1 MKRIGKVVLFGV
13 CLGLVLVL
21 IQNSFQIPE
30 DVFMQGYWIA
40 AIVVVLGA
48 LVINI
53 SYNLYYT
60 AKMKKLLPLL
70 YGGEP
75 RGYIEGMDAL
85 RKSAKGKTLRSTL
98 ELNLA
103 AGYMEE
109 KDYRTAISL
118 LEAVDPRQLRVD
130 SARVVRAINLCESY
144 FLAGQTEKA
153 QTLYDSSRPLFA
165 KFRTGKAY
173 GGNIAIVDVLE
184 EISRGEFEQ
193 AKALLDKAKS
203 TYEEPYLQ
211 KAYEEI
217 GAILEKP
224 QE

>member
-109 KDYRTAISL
+109 KDYGTAISL

>member
-153 QTLYDSSRPLFA
+153 QTLYDSSRPLFT

-173 GGNIAIVDVLE
+173 GGNIAIVNVLE
-184 EISRGEFEQ
+184 EISRGEFDQ
-193 AKALLDKAKS
+193 AKILLDKAKS
-203 TYEEPYLQ
+203 TYQEPYLQ

>member
-1 MKRIGKVVLFGV
+1 MKRIGKVFLFGV

-30 DVFMQGYWIA
+30 DVFMKGYWIA

-48 LVINI
+48 LIINI

-70 YGGEP
+70 FGGEP
-75 RGYIEGMDAL
+75 RGYIEGMEAL
-85 RKSAKGKTLRSTL
+85 IKTAKGKTLRSTL

-109 KDYRTAISL
+109 KDYGTAISL
-118 LEAVDPRQLRVD
+118 LEAVELRQLRVD

-165 KFRTGKAY
+165 KFRTGKLY

-184 EISRGEFEQ
+184 EISRGEFHQ
-193 AKALLDKAKS
+193 AKILLDKAKS

>member
-1 MKRIGKVVLFGV
+1 MMRIGKAVFFGV

-21 IQNSFQIPE
+21 IQSSFQIQE

-40 AIVVVLGA
+40 AIVVVLGM
-48 LVINI
+48 LIINI
-53 SYNLYYT
+53 SYNLYYIG
-60 AKMKKLLPLL
+60 KVKKLLNLL
-70 YGGEP
+70 YAGES
-75 RGYIEGMDAL
+75 RRYIEGMEAL
-85 RKSAKGKTLRSTL
+85 LKTAMGKTLRGTL

-109 KDYRTAISL
+109 KDYGTAISL

-153 QTLYDSSRPLFA
+153 QTLYDSSRPLFT

>member
-60 AKMKKLLPLL
+60 AKMKKLLPML

-75 RGYIEGMDAL
+75 RGYIEGMEAL
-85 RKSAKGKTLRSTL
+85 IKTAKGKTLRSTL

-109 KDYRTAISL
+109 KDYGTAISL
-118 LEAVDPRQLRVD
+118 LEAVDPKQLRVD

-193 AKALLDKAKS
+193 AKILLDKAKS
-203 TYEEPYLQ
+203 TYQEPYLQ

>member
-1 MKRIGKVVLFGV
+1 MKRIGKVILFGV

-30 DVFMQGYWIA
+30 DVFMQGYWIG
-40 AIVVVLGA
+40 AIVVVVGA

-53 SYNLYYT
+53 SYNLYYM

-70 YGGEP
+70 YGEEP
-75 RGYIEGMDAL
+75 RRYIEGMEAL
-85 RKSAKGKTLRSTL
+85 VKTAKGKTLRSTL

-103 AGYMEE
+103 AGYMAE
-109 KDYRTAISL
+109 KDYGTAISL
-118 LEAVDPRQLRVD
+118 LEAVEPRQLRVD

-144 FLAGQTEKA
+144 FLAGQREKA
-153 QTLYDSSRPLFA
+153 QTLYDSTRPLFA

-173 GGNIAIVDVLE
+173 GGSIAIVDVLSA
-184 EISRGEFEQ
+184 ISQGEFDQ

-203 TYEEPYLQ
+203 TYKEAYLQ

>member
-1 MKRIGKVVLFGV
+1 MMRIGKAVFFGV

-21 IQNSFQIPE
+21 IQSSFQIQE

-40 AIVVVLGA
+40 AIVVVLGM
-48 LVINI
+48 LIFNI
-53 SYNLYYT
+53 SYNLYYIG
-60 AKMKKLLPLL
+60 KVKKLLNLL
-70 YGGEP
+70 YAGES
-75 RGYIEGMDAL
+75 RRYIEGMEAL
-85 RKSAKGKTLRSTL
+85 LKTAMGKTLRGTL

-109 KDYRTAISL
+109 KDYGTAISL

-153 QTLYDSSRPLFA
+153 QTLYDSSRPLFT

>member
-1 MKRIGKVVLFGV
+1 MKRIGKVFLFGV

-30 DVFMQGYWIA
+30 DVFMKGYWIA

-70 YGGEP
+70 FGGEP
-75 RGYIEGMDAL
+75 RGYIEGMEAL
-85 RKSAKGKTLRSTL
+85 IKTAKGKTLRSTL

-109 KDYRTAISL
+109 KDYGTAISL
-118 LEAVDPRQLRVD
+118 LEAVEPRQLRVD

-165 KFRTGKAY
+165 KFRTGKFY
-173 GGNIAIVDVLE
+173 GGNIAIVDVLSA
-184 EISRGEFEQ
+184 ISQGEFEQ

-203 TYEEPYLQ
+203 TYPKPYLQ

>member
-1 MKRIGKVVLFGV
+1 MKRIGKVFLFGV

-48 LVINI
+48 LIINI

-70 YGGEP
+70 FGGEP
-75 RGYIEGMDAL
+75 RGYIEGMEAL
-85 RKSAKGKTLRSTL
+85 IKTAKGKTLRSTL

-109 KDYRTAISL
+109 KDYGTAISL
-118 LEAVDPRQLRVD
+118 LEAVDPRQLRGD
-130 SARVVRAINLCESY
+130 SARMVRAINLCESY
-144 FLAGQTEKA
+144 FLSGQTEKA

-184 EISRGEFEQ
+184 EISRGEFLQ
-193 AKALLDKAKS
+193 AKILLDKAKS
-203 TYEEPYLQ
+203 TYPKPYLQ

>member
-1 MKRIGKVVLFGV
+1 MKRIGKVILFGV

-30 DVFMQGYWIA
+30 DVFMQGYWIG

-48 LVINI
+48 LAINI
-53 SYNLYYT
+53 FYNLYYT

-70 YGGEP
+70 FGGEP
-75 RGYIEGMDAL
+75 RRSIEGMEAL
-85 RKSAKGKTLRSTL
+85 IKTAKGKTLRSTL

-109 KDYRTAISL
+109 KDYGTAISL
-118 LEAVDPRQLRVD
+118 LEAVEPRQLRVD

-144 FLAGQTEKA
+144 FLAGQREKA

-173 GGNIAIVDVLE
+173 GGSIAIVDVLE
-184 EISRGEFEQ
+184 EISRGEFDR

-203 TYEEPYLQ
+203 TYKEAYLQ

>member
-1 MKRIGKVVLFGV
+1 MKRIGKVFLFGV

-30 DVFMQGYWIA
+30 DVFMRGYWIG

-48 LVINI
+48 LIINI

-70 YGGEP
+70 FGGEP
-75 RGYIEGMDAL
+75 RGYIEGMEAL
-85 RKSAKGKTLRSTL
+85 RKSAKGKTLRGTL

-109 KDYRTAISL
+109 KDYETAISL
-118 LEAVDPRQLRVD
+118 LEAVEPRQLRVD

-144 FLAGQTEKA
+144 FLAGHTEKA

-165 KFRTGKAY
+165 KFRTGKLY

-184 EISRGEFEQ
+184 EISRGEFHQ
-193 AKALLDKAKS
+193 AKILLDKAKS
-203 TYEEPYLQ
+203 TYQEPYLQ

>member
-1 MKRIGKVVLFGV
+1 MMRIGKAVFFGV

-21 IQNSFQIPE
+21 IQSSFQIQE

-40 AIVVVLGA
+40 AIVVVLGM
-48 LVINI
+48 LIINI
-53 SYNLYYT
+53 SYNLYYIG
-60 AKMKKLLPLL
+60 KVKKLLNLL
-70 YGGEP
+70 YAGES
-75 RGYIEGMDAL
+75 RRYIEGMEAL
-85 RKSAKGKTLRSTL
+85 LKTAMGKTLRGTL

-109 KDYRTAISL
+109 KDYGTAISL

-153 QTLYDSSRPLFA
+153 QTLYDSNRPLFA
-165 KFRTGKAY
+165 KFRAGKLY
-173 GGNIAIVDVLE
+173 GGSIAIVDVLE

>member
-1 MKRIGKVVLFGV
+1 MKRIGKVILFGV

-48 LVINI
+48 LAINI
-53 SYNLYYT
+53 FYNLYYM

-75 RGYIEGMDAL
+75 RRYIAGMEAL
-85 RKSAKGKTLRSTL
+85 IKTAKGKTLRNTL

-109 KDYRTAISL
+109 KDYGTAISL
-118 LEAVDPRQLRVD
+118 LEAVEPRQLRVD
-130 SARVVRAINLCESY
+130 SARVVWAINLCESY
-144 FLAGQTEKA
+144 FLAGQREKA
-153 QTLYDSSRPLFA
+153 QALYDSTRPLFA
-165 KFRTGKAY
+165 KFRTGKLY
-173 GGNIAIVDVLE
+173 GGSIAIVDVLE
-184 EISRGEFEQ
+184 EISLGEFEQ
-193 AKALLDKAKS
+193 AKILLDKAKS
-203 TYEEPYLQ
+203 TYKEAYLQ

>member
-1 MKRIGKVVLFGV
+1 MGV

-30 DVFMQGYWIA
+30 DVFMQGYWIG
-40 AIVVVLGA
+40 AIVVVLGM

-53 SYNLYYT
+53 SYNLYYIG
-60 AKMKKLLPLL
+60 KVKKLLNLL
-70 YGGEP
+70 YGGEA
-75 RGYIEGMDAL
+75 RGYIEGMEAL
-85 RKSAKGKTLRSTL
+85 LKTAKGKTLRSTL

-109 KDYRTAISL
+109 KDYGTAISL
-118 LEAVDPRQLRVD
+118 LEAVDPKQLRVD

-144 FLAGQTEKA
+144 FLAGKREKA
-153 QTLYDSSRPLFA
+153 QALYDSNRRLFA
-165 KFRTGKAY
+165 KFRTGKLY
-173 GGNIAIVDVLE
+173 GGSIAIVDVLE
-184 EISRGEFEQ
+184 EISLGEFEQ

-203 TYEEPYLQ
+203 TYKEAYLQ

-217 GAILEKP
+217 GAILEKS

>member
-1 MKRIGKVVLFGV
+1 MGV

-30 DVFMQGYWIA
+30 DVFMQGYWIG
-40 AIVVVLGA
+40 AIVVVLGM

-53 SYNLYYT
+53 SYNLYYIG
-60 AKMKKLLPLL
+60 KVKKLLNLL
-70 YGGEP
+70 YGGEA
-75 RGYIEGMDAL
+75 RGYIEGMEAL
-85 RKSAKGKTLRSTL
+85 LKTAKGKTLRSTL

-109 KDYRTAISL
+109 KDYGTAISL
-118 LEAVDPRQLRVD
+118 LEAVDPKQLRVD

-144 FLAGQTEKA
+144 FLAGKREKA
-153 QTLYDSSRPLFA
+153 QALYDSNRRLFA
-165 KFRTGKAY
+165 KFRTGKLY
-173 GGNIAIVDVLE
+173 GGSIAIVDVLE
-184 EISRGEFEQ
+184 EISLGEFEQ
-193 AKALLDKAKS
+193 AKILLDKAKS
-203 TYEEPYLQ
+203 TYKEAYLQ

>member
-30 DVFMQGYWIA
+30 NVFMQGYWIA

-60 AKMKKLLPLL
+60 AKMKKLLPML

-75 RGYIEGMDAL
+75 RGYIEGMEAL
-85 RKSAKGKTLRSTL
+85 IKTAKGKTLRSTL

-184 EISRGEFEQ
+184 EISRGEFHQ
-193 AKALLDKAKS
+193 AKILLDKAKS
-203 TYEEPYLQ
+203 TYQEPYLQ

>member
-53 SYNLYYT
+53 SYNLYY
-60 AKMKKLLPLL
+60 MGRVKKLLTLL
-70 YGGEP
+70 YAGDS
-75 RGYIEGMDAL
+75 RGYIEGMEAL
-85 RKSAKGKTLRSTL
+85 RKTAKGKTLRSTL

-109 KDYRTAISL
+109 KDYGTAISI
-118 LEAVDPRQLRVD
+118 LEAVDPKQLRVD

-153 QTLYDSSRPLFA
+153 QTLYDSSRPLFT

-184 EISRGEFEQ
+184 EISRGEFDQ
-193 AKALLDKAKS
+193 AKILLDKAKS
-203 TYEEPYLQ
+203 TYQEPYLQ

>member
-75 RGYIEGMDAL
+75 RGYIQGMEAL
-85 RKSAKGKTLRSTL
+85 IKTAKGKTLRSTL

-173 GGNIAIVDVLE
+173 GGSIAIVDVLE
-184 EISRGEFEQ
+184 EISRGEFCQ
-193 AKALLDKAKS
+193 AKILLDKAKS
-203 TYEEPYLQ
+203 TYPKPYLQ

>member
-1 MKRIGKVVLFGV
+1 MMRIGKAVFFGV

-21 IQNSFQIPE
+21 IQSSFQIQE

-40 AIVVVLGA
+40 AIVVVLGM
-48 LVINI
+48 LIINI
-53 SYNLYYT
+53 SYNLYYIG
-60 AKMKKLLPLL
+60 KVKKLLNLL
-70 YGGEP
+70 YAGES
-75 RGYIEGMDAL
+75 RRYIEGMEAL
-85 RKSAKGKTLRSTL
+85 LKTAMGKTLRGTL

-109 KDYRTAISL
+109 KDYGTAISL

-144 FLAGQTEKA
+144 FLAGQREKA
-153 QTLYDSSRPLFA
+153 QTLYDSSRRLFA

-173 GGNIAIVDVLE
+173 GGSIAIVDVLS
-184 EISRGEFEQ
+184 EISRGEFDR

-203 TYEEPYLQ
+203 TYKEPYLQ

>member
-53 SYNLYYT
+53 SYNLYY
-60 AKMKKLLPLL
+60 MGRVKKLLTLL
-70 YGGEP
+70 YAGDS
-75 RGYIEGMDAL
+75 RGYIEGMEAL

-109 KDYRTAISL
+109 KDYGTAISL

-153 QTLYDSSRPLFA
+153 QTLYDSSRPLFT

-184 EISRGEFEQ
+184 EISRGEFDQ
-193 AKALLDKAKS
+193 AKILLDKAKS
-203 TYEEPYLQ
+203 TYQEPYLQ

>member
-1 MKRIGKVVLFGV
+1 MKRIGKVILFGV

-30 DVFMQGYWIA
+30 DVFMQGYWIG

-48 LVINI
+48 LAINI
-53 SYNLYYT
+53 FYNLYYT

-70 YGGEP
+70 FGGEP
-75 RGYIEGMDAL
+75 RRYIAGMEAL
-85 RKSAKGKTLRSTL
+85 IKTAKGKTLRSTL
-98 ELNLA
+98 KLNLA

-109 KDYRTAISL
+109 KDYGTAISL
-118 LEAVDPRQLRVD
+118 LEAVDPKLLRVD

-144 FLAGQTEKA
+144 FLAGQREKA
-153 QTLYDSSRPLFA
+153 QTLYDSSRRLFA

-173 GGNIAIVDVLE
+173 GGSIAIVDVLSA
-184 EISRGEFEQ
+184 ISRGEFDQ

-203 TYEEPYLQ
+203 TYKEAYLQ

>member
-53 SYNLYYT
+53 SYNLYY
-60 AKMKKLLPLL
+60 MGRVKKLLTLL
-70 YGGEP
+70 YAGDS
-75 RGYIEGMDAL
+75 RGYIEGMEAL
-85 RKSAKGKTLRSTL
+85 RKTAKGKTLRSTL

-118 LEAVDPRQLRVD
+118 LEAVDPKQLRVD

-153 QTLYDSSRPLFA
+153 QTLYDSSRPLFT

-184 EISRGEFEQ
+184 EISRGEFDQ
-193 AKALLDKAKS
+193 AKILLDKAKS
-203 TYEEPYLQ
+203 TYQEPYLQ

>member
-1 MKRIGKVVLFGV
+1 MGV

-30 DVFMQGYWIA
+30 DVFMQGYWIG
-40 AIVVVLGA
+40 AIVVVLGM

-53 SYNLYYT
+53 SYNLYYIG
-60 AKMKKLLPLL
+60 KVKKLLNLL
-70 YGGEP
+70 YGGEA
-75 RGYIEGMDAL
+75 RGYIEGMEAL
-85 RKSAKGKTLRSTL
+85 LKTAKGKTLRSTL

-109 KDYRTAISL
+109 KDYGTAISL
-118 LEAVDPRQLRVD
+118 LEAVDPKQLRVD

-144 FLAGQTEKA
+144 FLAGQREKA
-153 QTLYDSSRPLFA
+153 QTLYDSCRRLFA
-165 KFRTGKAY
+165 KFRTGKLY
-173 GGNIAIVDVLE
+173 GGSIAIVDVLE
-184 EISRGEFEQ
+184 EISLGEFDQ
-193 AKALLDKAKS
+193 AKILLDKAKS
-203 TYEEPYLQ
+203 TYQEPYLQ

>member
-1 MKRIGKVVLFGV
+1 MMRIGKAVFFGV

-21 IQNSFQIPE
+21 IQSSFQIQE

-40 AIVVVLGA
+40 AIVVVLGM
-48 LVINI
+48 LIINI
-53 SYNLYYT
+53 SYNLYYIG
-60 AKMKKLLPLL
+60 KVKKLLNLL
-70 YGGEP
+70 YAGDS
-75 RGYIEGMDAL
+75 RRYIEGMEAL
-85 RKSAKGKTLRSTL
+85 IKTAKGKTLRSTL

-109 KDYRTAISL
+109 KDYGTAISL
-118 LEAVDPRQLRVD
+118 LEAVEPRQLRVD

-144 FLAGQTEKA
+144 FLAGQREKA
-153 QTLYDSSRPLFA
+153 QTLYDSSRRLFA
-165 KFRTGKAY
+165 KFRTGKLY
-173 GGNIAIVDVLE
+173 GGSIAIVDVLS
-184 EISRGEFEQ
+184 EISRGEFDQ

-203 TYEEPYLQ
+203 TYKEAYLQ

>member
-1 MKRIGKVVLFGV
+1 MKRIGKVILFGV

-30 DVFMQGYWIA
+30 DVFMQGYWIG

-48 LVINI
+48 LAINI
-53 SYNLYYT
+53 FYNLYYT
-60 AKMKKLLPLL
+60 AKLKKLLPLL
-70 YGGEP
+70 FGGEP
-75 RGYIEGMDAL
+75 RRYIEGMEAL
-85 RKSAKGKTLRSTL
+85 IKTAKGKTLRSTL

-109 KDYRTAISL
+109 KDYGTAISL
-118 LEAVDPRQLRVD
+118 LEAVDPKLLRVD

-144 FLAGQTEKA
+144 FLAGQREKA

-165 KFRTGKAY
+165 KFRTGKLY
-173 GGNIAIVDVLE
+173 GGSIAIVDVLS
-184 EISRGEFEQ
+184 EISRGEFDR

-203 TYEEPYLQ
+203 TYKEAYLQ

>member
-1 MKRIGKVVLFGV
+1 MKRIGKVFLFGV

-30 DVFMQGYWIA
+30 DVFMRGYWIG

-48 LVINI
+48 LIINI

-70 YGGEP
+70 FGGEP
-75 RGYIEGMDAL
+75 RGYIEGMEAL
-85 RKSAKGKTLRSTL
+85 IKTAKGKTLRSTL

-109 KDYRTAISL
+109 KDYGTAISL
-118 LEAVDPRQLRVD
+118 LEAVDPRQLRGD

-153 QTLYDSSRPLFA
+153 QTLYDSNRPLFA

-173 GGNIAIVDVLE
+173 GGSIAIVDVLE
-184 EISRGEFEQ
+184 EISRGEFHQ
-193 AKALLDKAKS
+193 AKILLDRAKS

-211 KAYEEI
+211 KAYEEL

>member
-1 MKRIGKVVLFGV
+1 MGV

-21 IQNSFQIPE
+21 IQNSFQIQE
-30 DVFMQGYWIA
+30 DVFMQGYWIG
-40 AIVVVLGA
+40 AIVVVLGM

-53 SYNLYYT
+53 SYNLYYIG
-60 AKMKKLLPLL
+60 KVKKLLNLL
-70 YGGEP
+70 YGGEA
-75 RGYIEGMDAL
+75 RGYIEGMEAL
-85 RKSAKGKTLRSTL
+85 LKTAKGKTLRSTL

-109 KDYRTAISL
+109 KDYGTAISL
-118 LEAVDPRQLRVD
+118 LEAVEPRQLRVD

-144 FLAGQTEKA
+144 FLAGQREKA
-153 QTLYDSSRPLFA
+153 QTLYDSSRRLFA
-165 KFRTGKAY
+165 KFRTGKLY
-173 GGNIAIVDVLE
+173 GGSIAIVDVLSA
-184 EISRGEFEQ
+184 ISQGEFDQ
-193 AKALLDKAKS
+193 AKILLDKAKS
-203 TYEEPYLQ
+203 TYQEFQLQ

>member
-1 MKRIGKVVLFGV
+1 MKRIGKVFLFGV

-30 DVFMQGYWIA
+30 DVFMRGYWIA

-48 LVINI
+48 LIINI

-70 YGGEP
+70 FGGEP
-75 RGYIEGMDAL
+75 RGYIEGMEAL
-85 RKSAKGKTLRSTL
+85 IKTAKGKTLRSTL

-109 KDYRTAISL
+109 KDYGTAISL
-118 LEAVDPRQLRVD
+118 LEAVDPRQLRGD
-130 SARVVRAINLCESY
+130 SARMVRAINLCESY
-144 FLAGQTEKA
+144 FLSGQTEKA

-165 KFRTGKAY
+165 KFRGGKLY

-184 EISRGEFEQ
+184 EISRGEFLQ
-193 AKALLDKAKS
+193 AKILLDKAKS
-203 TYEEPYLQ
+203 TYPKPYLQ

>member
-53 SYNLYYT
+53 SYNLYY
-60 AKMKKLLPLL
+60 MGRVKKLLTLL
-70 YGGEP
+70 YAGDS
-75 RGYIEGMDAL
+75 RGYIQGMEAL

-109 KDYRTAISL
+109 KDYGTAISI
-118 LEAVDPRQLRVD
+118 LEAVDPKQLRVD

-153 QTLYDSSRPLFA
+153 QTLYDSSRPLFT

-184 EISRGEFEQ
+184 EISRGEFDQ
-193 AKALLDKAKS
+193 AKILLDKAKS
-203 TYEEPYLQ
+203 TYQEPYLQ

>member
-53 SYNLYYT
+53 SYNLYY
-60 AKMKKLLPLL
+60 MGRVKKLLTLL
-70 YGGEP
+70 YAGDS
-75 RGYIEGMDAL
+75 RGYIEGMEAL

-109 KDYRTAISL
+109 KDYGTAISL
-118 LEAVDPRQLRVD
+118 LEAVEPRQLRVD

-144 FLAGQTEKA
+144 FLAGQREKA
-153 QTLYDSSRPLFA
+153 QTLYDSSRRLFA
-165 KFRTGKAY
+165 KFRTGKLY
-173 GGNIAIVDVLE
+173 GGSIAIVDVLSA
-184 EISRGEFEQ
+184 ISRGEFDQ

-203 TYEEPYLQ
+203 TYKEAYLQ

>member
-60 AKMKKLLPLL
+60 AKMKKLLPML

-75 RGYIEGMDAL
+75 RGYIEGMEAL
-85 RKSAKGKTLRSTL
+85 IKTAKGKTLRSTL

-184 EISRGEFEQ
+184 EISRGEFHQ
-193 AKALLDKAKS
+193 AKILLDKAKS
-203 TYEEPYLQ
+203 TYQEPYLQ

>member
-1 MKRIGKVVLFGV
+1 MMRIGKAVFFGV

-21 IQNSFQIPE
+21 IQSSFQIQE

-40 AIVVVLGA
+40 AIVVVLGM
-48 LVINI
+48 LIINI
-53 SYNLYYT
+53 SYNLYYIG
-60 AKMKKLLPLL
+60 KVKKLLNLL
-70 YGGEP
+70 YAGDS
-75 RGYIEGMDAL
+75 RRYIEGMEAL
-85 RKSAKGKTLRSTL
+85 IKTAKGKTLRSTL
-98 ELNLA
+98 KLNLA

-109 KDYRTAISL
+109 KDYGTAISL
-118 LEAVDPRQLRVD
+118 LEAVEPRQLRVD

-144 FLAGQTEKA
+144 FLAGQREKA
-153 QTLYDSSRPLFA
+153 QTLYDSSRRLFA
-165 KFRTGKAY
+165 KFRTGKLY
-173 GGNIAIVDVLE
+173 GGSIAIVDVLSA
-184 EISRGEFEQ
+184 ISRGDFDR

-203 TYEEPYLQ
+203 TYKEAYLQ

>member
-1 MKRIGKVVLFGV
+1 MMRIGKAVFFGV

-21 IQNSFQIPE
+21 IQSSFQIQE

-40 AIVVVLGA
+40 AIVVVLGM
-48 LVINI
+48 LIINI
-53 SYNLYYT
+53 SYNLYYIG
-60 AKMKKLLPLL
+60 KVKKLLNLL
-70 YGGEP
+70 YAGDS
-75 RGYIEGMDAL
+75 RGYIEGMEAL

-109 KDYRTAISL
+109 KDYGTAISL
-118 LEAVDPRQLRVD
+118 LEAVDPKQLRVD

-144 FLAGQTEKA
+144 FLAGQREKA
-153 QTLYDSSRPLFA
+153 QTLYDSTRPLFA

-173 GGNIAIVDVLE
+173 GGSIAIVDVLE
-184 EISRGEFEQ
+184 KISLGEFEQ

-203 TYEEPYLQ
+203 TYKEAYLQ

-217 GAILEKP
+217 GAILEKS

>member
-48 LVINI
+48 WVINI
-53 SYNLYYT
+53 SYNLYY
-60 AKMKKLLPLL
+60 MGRVKKLLTLL
-70 YGGEP
+70 YAGDS
-75 RGYIEGMDAL
+75 RGYIQGMEAL

-109 KDYRTAISL
+109 KDYGTAISI
-118 LEAVDPRQLRVD
+118 LEAVDPKQLRVD

-153 QTLYDSSRPLFA
+153 QTLYDSSRPLFT

-184 EISRGEFEQ
+184 EISRGEFDQ
-193 AKALLDKAKS
+193 AKILLDKAKS
-203 TYEEPYLQ
+203 TYQEPYLQ

>member
-30 DVFMQGYWIA
+30 DVFMQGYWVA

-109 KDYRTAISL
+109 KDYGTAISL
-118 LEAVDPRQLRVD
+118 LEAVDPKQLRVD

-193 AKALLDKAKS
+193 AKILLDKAKS
-203 TYEEPYLQ
+203 TYQEPYLQ

>member
-53 SYNLYYT
+53 SYNLYY
-60 AKMKKLLPLL
+60 MGRVKKLLTLL
-70 YGGEP
+70 YAGDS
-75 RGYIEGMDAL
+75 RGYIEGMEAL
-85 RKSAKGKTLRSTL
+85 RKTAKGKTLRSTL
-98 ELNLA
+98 EMNLA

-109 KDYRTAISL
+109 KDYGTAISI
-118 LEAVDPRQLRVD
+118 LEAVDPKQLRVD

-153 QTLYDSSRPLFA
+153 QTLYDSSRPLFT

-173 GGNIAIVDVLE
+173 GGNIAIVNVLE
-184 EISRGEFEQ
+184 EISRGEFDQ
-193 AKALLDKAKS
+193 AKILLDKAKS
-203 TYEEPYLQ
+203 TYQEPYLQ